1 MVCGHNSYARV
12 TQTLTVPSYRM
23 FLVQGVITC
32 IIGLVTY
39 FWMVDFPENAHKSFK
54 FLDKRESE
62 IMANR
67 INHDRG
73 DANADGFA
81 WSKVLVHAKDFKIWG
96 FCCMFFL
103 LNMVSTSMSYF
114 LPTILHNGLGYS
126 SSKSILLN
134 APVYYYAAFPA
145 LISSYV
151 SDKYSI
157 RGPVIIFNSI
167 ILIIGY
173 CMLGFVNDASARYA
187 GTFLATGSY
196 VANWAA
202 LNAYLANNITG
213 QWKRVFAA
221 AATTAFNGAGGIAG
235 AYIIRYNEAPKYPT
249 AIWASIGSHILMI
262 LFVLAF
268 SAHFLVANKQQAKG
282 KRVLENTPAFRFT
295 Y

>member
-1 MVCGHNSYARV
+1 
-12 TQTLTVPSYRM
+12 
-23 FLVQGVITC
+23 
-32 IIGLVTY
+32 
-39 FWMVDFPENAHKSFK
+39 
-54 FLDKRESE
+54 
-62 IMANR
+62 
-67 INHDRG
+67 
-73 DANADGFA
+73 
-81 WSKVLVHAKDFKIWG
+81 
-96 FCCMFFL
+96 
-103 LNMVSTSMSYF
+103 
-114 LPTILHNGLGYS
+114 
-126 SSKSILLN
+126 
-134 APVYYYAAFPA
+134 
-145 LISSYV
+145 
-151 SDKYSI
+151 
-157 RGPVIIFNSI
+157 
-167 ILIIGY
+167 
-173 CMLGFVNDASARYA
+173 MLGFVNDASARYA

-282 KRVLENTPAFRFT
+282 KRVLENTPAFRYT

>member
-1 MVCGHNSYARV
+1 MRNVAFTKQRFI
-12 TQTLTVPSYRM
+12 RM
-23 FLVQGVITC
+23 FLVQGLITC
-32 IIGLVTY
+32 VIGIVTY
-39 FWMVDFPENAHKSFK
+39 FWMIDFPETAYKSFK

-62 IMANR
+62 IMAHR
-67 INHDRG
+67 IDRDRG
-73 DANADGFA
+73 DVKADGFT
-81 WSKVLVHAKDFKIWG
+81 WSKVLVHALDIKIWG

-103 LNMVSTSMSYF
+103 LNLVSTSMSYF

-145 LISSYV
+145 LISSYI
-151 SDKYSI
+151 SDKFSI
-157 RGPVIIFNSI
+157 RGPVITFNSI

-173 CMLGFVNDASARYA
+173 CLLGFVNDAGTRYA

-235 AYIIRYNEAPKYPT
+235 AYIIHYNEAPKYPT
-249 AIWASIGSHILMI
+249 AIWASIG
-262 LFVLAF
+262 
-268 SAHFLVANKQQAKG
+268 
-282 KRVLENTPAFRFT
+282 
-295 Y
+295 